1 MATILCIDDDAF
13 ILRIYST
20 LLESNGYTVLTA
32 PDGPTGIALT
42 RSHAIDAV
50 VSDFNM
56 PGMDGNQVAQV
67 LRKEQP
73 TLPIVLWSGCPEEIS
88 ESRRPCGDLLLDKG
102 EGPEPLLSTIER
114 ILKES
119 APNKRSI
126 EPSRTIPT
134 SGSEAA

>member
-1 MATILCIDDDAF
+1 MATILCIDDEAF

-20 LLESNGYTVLTA
+20 LLEHNGYKVLTA
-32 PDGPTGIALT
+32 LDGPTGIALT

-67 LRKEQP
+67 LKKEQP
-73 TLPIVLWSGCPEEIS
+73 TLPVVLWSGCPEEIP
-88 ESRRPCGDLLLDKG
+88 ESRRPCGNLLLNKG
-102 EGPEPLLSTIER
+102 DGPETLLPTIEK
-114 ILKES
+114 ILKDS
-119 APNKRSI
+119 ASNKRST

>member
-1 MATILCIDDDAF
+1 MATILCIDDEAF

-20 LLESNGYTVLTA
+20 LLEHNGYKVLTA

-73 TLPIVLWSGCPEEIS
+73 TLPVVLWSGCPEEIP
-88 ESRRPCGDLLLDKG
+88 ESRRPCGNLLLNKG
-102 EGPEPLLSTIER
+102 DGLETLLPAIEK
-114 ILKES
+114 ILKDS
-119 APNKRSI
+119 APNKRPT
-126 EPSRTIPT
+126 EPSR
-134 SGSEAA
+134 